1 MELSRSRESFCHVK
15 KVRNR
20 KPAPRRKPIKR
31 DVTERRLAQQHAL
44 ARQQTENRAAR
55 LRAETRERAADARMT
70 PEQLEEYW
78 RLSAEDWPEGSPEDI
93 RLGELIDLRDLVT
106 EAEIEEQLA
115 VTRREREQSKPAQAE
130 PEAGGPPPA
139 QAFSET

>member
-1 MELSRSRESFCHVK
+1 
-15 KVRNR
+15 
-20 KPAPRRKPIKR
+20 
-31 DVTERRLAQQHAL
+31 
-44 ARQQTENRAAR
+44 
-55 LRAETRERAADARMT
+55 MT

>member
-1 MELSRSRESFCHVK
+1 MGGFCHVK

-31 DVTERRLAQQHAL
+31 DVTKRRVVQQHAL
-44 ARQQTENRAAR
+44 ARQQAENRAAR
-55 LRAETRERAADARMT
+55 LHAEARERAADIRMT
-70 PEQLEEYW
+70 PEQREEYW

-93 RLGELIDLRDLVT
+93 RLGELIDLRDQVT

-115 VTRREREQSKPAQAE
+115 VIRREREPSKSAPAE
-130 PEAGGPPPA
+130 PAAGGPPPA
-139 QAFSET
+139 QAFSGT